1 MKKQILIIIAVILV
15 ISGITKAQTNSKH
28 ERDEKAIRQ
37 IVQNL
42 ADAWAAGDAVKWADQ
57 FADDV
62 DFTVWNGMYFNGREA
77 NIKGH
82 QQIFDTFYKG
92 TKINPKIRKIRF
104 LRDDVAIVH
113 ILPAG
118 NERNDKQ
125 LENMP
130 LVSPIMVFSKEK
142 GKWKIVAFQNT
153 PIIKEGDLVID
164 GNENAKQEK

>member
-15 ISGITKAQTNSKH
+15 ILGVTKAQTTSKH

-42 ADAWAAGDAVKWADQ
+42 ADAWAAGDGVKWADQ

-92 TKINPKIRKIRF
+92 STINPKIQKIRF
-104 LRDDVAIVH
+104 LRKDVAIVH
-113 ILPAG
+113 VTSG
-118 NERNDKQ
+118 NERNGKQ
-125 LENMP
+125 VENAP
-130 LVSPIMVFSKEK
+130 LVRPLLVLSKEN
-142 GKWKIVAFQNT
+142 GKWRIAVFQNT
-153 PIIKEGDLVID
+153 PVIKEGELVV
-164 GNENAKQEK
+164 GRKTENEEN